1 MAVLGNGRNMGII
14 STGIFSCMTDLFDFD
29 LKFRLSPTRN
39 YYLVKKDLFKEK
51 PKRGDTL
58 KVGREVYL
66 IISVGSILA
75 LKDRQDE
82 YGIILEKIK

>member
-1 MAVLGNGRNMGII
+1 MWSLKRMKANVH
-14 STGIFSCMTDLFDFD
+14 IFPDLFDFD
-29 LKFRLSPTRN
+29 LKFRLTANRN
-39 YYLVKKDLFKEK
+39 YYLVKKDLFIEK

-58 KVGREVYL
+58 KFSGEVYL